1 MQQVTELCFDTFSMY
16 LVFDLGVFMYKIS
29 SEILARAGF
38 KNKMALYWKIANFG
52 TVFYLYFLSFRDTE
66 TVTAVGTMMGMVVVA
81 VTEVADTTRAT
92 AAVADMEVSILA
104 EVRPRFFLI
113 IDND

>member
-1 MQQVTELCFDTFSMY
+1 
-16 LVFDLGVFMYKIS
+16 
-29 SEILARAGF
+29 
-38 KNKMALYWKIANFG
+38 
-52 TVFYLYFLSFRDTE
+52 
-66 TVTAVGTMMGMVVVA
+66 MMGMVVVA